1 MKKKHNGKV
10 MSKELEGLL
19 YQVLETEL
27 GGVEVYSAAIEC
39 AVHSELE
46 EEWQKYLAETKEHVR
61 IARSLLEEM
70 GLDPDRELPA
80 REPVRRIGSGLVAA
94 MTVARKESS
103 PAEAQLVAAECV
115 VQAETKDHLNWEL
128 LGTLAEKSE
137 GEVRDLL
144 SAAVEKVETQEDHH
158 LYHTKGW
165 ARELWLEALGLPAVL
180 PPPEEVKNVKT
191 AIGASRA
198 EKARDSML

>member
-1 MKKKHNGKV
+1 
-10 MSKELEGLL
+10 
-19 YQVLETEL
+19 
-27 GGVEVYSAAIEC
+27 
-39 AVHSELE
+39 
-46 EEWQKYLAETKEHVR
+46 
-61 IARSLLEEM
+61 
-70 GLDPDRELPA
+70 
-80 REPVRRIGSGLVAA
+80 
-94 MTVARKESS
+94 
-103 PAEAQLVAAECV
+103 V

-198 EKARDSML
+198 EKARDSMLRSVARSVGR